1 MIIVN
6 GSHSAT
12 LARSVAR
19 KLNVNYSRLTISS
32 FPDGDMYLRFTTSLN
47 RQTVVIVQSFHPD
60 PDHSLLEVIFA
71 AETARDLGARKVML
85 VAPYLAYMRQDK
97 RFKSGEAISSKIMA
111 KLVNGSFDRI
121 LTIDPH
127 LHRYRTMGELFTISV
142 RKLTANDLIAQYVK
156 RHFPDAIVTGPDWE
170 SSQWAAAIAR
180 KAALPSIVLE
190 KKRFHARKVKVS
202 MVSPVNVR
210 GKDVVIIDDIISTGH
225 TVAEAAKLMRKNGA
239 ARVYAIGVHGIFV
252 EGALR
257 KLIQAGVRQVIT
269 CNTIEHPTNAI
280 DVSPLIAEALR
291 RK

>member
-1 MIIVN
+1 
-6 GSHSAT
+6 
-12 LARSVAR
+12 
-19 KLNVNYSRLTISS
+19 
-32 FPDGDMYLRFTTSLN
+32 MYLRFTTSLN

-111 KLVNGSFDRI
+111 KLVNASCDKI

-127 LHRYRTMGELFTISV
+127 LHRYQTMGELFTISV

-180 KAALPSIVLE
+180 RAALPFIVL
-190 KKRFHARKVKVS
+190 KKRRFHARKVKVN
-202 MVSPVNVR
+202 MVSPVAVR

-257 KLIQAGVRQVIT
+257 KLIQAGVRQVVT

-291 RK
+291 RR